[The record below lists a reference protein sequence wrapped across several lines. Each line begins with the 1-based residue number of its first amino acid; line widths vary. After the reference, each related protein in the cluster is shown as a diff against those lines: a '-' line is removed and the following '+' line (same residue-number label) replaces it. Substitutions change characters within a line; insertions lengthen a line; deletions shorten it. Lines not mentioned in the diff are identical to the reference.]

1 MAYLFPAIKGRMGST
16 TYFQANLKAREL
28 AAVAKTA
35 GELDAWKEWSIFERF
50 QRDLALKRV
59 QQEIVPYLVRTK
71 DRFFGALIVLVFNP
85 DVFEFEPL
93 HKSGLKGGKLYK
105 EVAER
110 MGFLT
115 IDGGELVVLDGQH
128 RLAALRGV
136 VTAGDEVQGKYRDQI
151 AEDELCV
158 MFIRHESFEKT
169 RRIFNKVNRY
179 AKPTSPTDNIIT
191 SEDDG
196 CAIVARW
203 LVERDPPLGLKG
215 PQPPLRCTDAVG
227 EPIVEWRSTKL
238 EASDTKL
245 TTLSAL
251 YQSVEAI
258 LAAHGI
264 SDFDERHRV
273 NRPSNAELEAAYI
286 AAANWWTAVTT
297 QLEPL
302 AAGLKSPSL
311 IPIYRERAGRWSLLF
326 RPVAQ
331 VALFW
336 GLEGAVRR
344 GISLEQAIERANK
357 IGWSASNPMWI
368 DTIIYANGHMNAKT
382 QGIRLAGRLITYL
395 VAADKM
401 TEAEVK
407 QLRSDLS
414 DARDYPV
421 KMPKPVS

>member
-1 MAYLFPAIKGRMGST
+1 MGST
-16 TYFQANLKAREL
+16 TFYQANLKAREL

-35 GELDAWKEWSIFERF
+35 AELDAWKEWSIFERF
-50 QRDLALKRV
+50 QRDLAVKRV

-71 DRFFGALIVLVFNP
+71 DRFFGALIVLVYEP

-93 HKSGLKGGKLYK
+93 SGSGMKGGKLYR
-105 EVAER
+105 EVADR

-115 IDGGELVVLDGQH
+115 IDGGDLVVLDGQH

-136 VTAGDEVQGKYRDQI
+136 VTAGDEVKGKYRDDI

-158 MFIRHESFEKT
+158 MFIQHESFEKT

-179 AKPTSPTDNIIT
+179 AKPTSPSDNIIT

-196 CAIVARW
+196 YAIVARW
-203 LVERDPPLGLKG
+203 LVEAEPPLGLTG
-215 PQPPLRCTDAVG
+215 PKPPLHHADGNG

-238 EASDTKL
+238 QATDTKL

-258 LAAHGI
+258 LTAHAI
-264 SDFDERHRV
+264 RDFDERHRI
-273 NRPSNAELEAAYI
+273 NRPPDKELKQAYQYAAE
-286 AAANWWTAVTT
+286 WWRAV
-297 QLEPL
+297 LSGLRPFAL
-302 AAGLKSPSL
+302 AIKSPYM
-311 IPIYRERAGRWSLLF
+311 IPEYRKYAERWSLLF

-344 GISLEQAIERANK
+344 KVPLETAIERANK
-357 IGWSASNPMWI
+357 VKWSASNPMWV
-368 DTIIYANGHMNAKT
+368 DTIIYANGHMNARA
-382 QGIRLAGRLITYL
+382 QGIRLAGRLIAYL
-395 VAADKM
+395 IAADMM
-401 TEAEVK
+401 TDLEVSR
-407 QLRSDLS
+407 LRNELS
-414 DARDYPV
+414 EARDYPV
-421 KMPKPVS
+421 RMPKPVV